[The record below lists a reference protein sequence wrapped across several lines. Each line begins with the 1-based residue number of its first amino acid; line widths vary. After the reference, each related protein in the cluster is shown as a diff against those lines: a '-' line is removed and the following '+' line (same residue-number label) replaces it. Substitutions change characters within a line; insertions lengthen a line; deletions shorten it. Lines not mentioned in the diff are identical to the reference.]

1 MHKLKSDDKEQEVK
15 KNQESDHWRIF
26 NYRFPIVDASFR
38 LSTNKQNRG
47 RKQANKTKQKKK
59 TARRKENNWTDYA
72 WIEVLSHLPTELQ
85 YVND

>member
-59 TARRKENNWTDYA
+59 RQQGERKT
-72 WIEVLSHLPTELQ
+72 TELIMPGLKF
-85 YVND
+85 